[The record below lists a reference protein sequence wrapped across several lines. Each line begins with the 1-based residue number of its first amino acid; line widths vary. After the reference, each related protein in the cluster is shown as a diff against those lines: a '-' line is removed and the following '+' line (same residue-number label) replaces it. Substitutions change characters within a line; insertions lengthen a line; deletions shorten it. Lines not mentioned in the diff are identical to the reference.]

1 MFDIYSGIS
10 IVGWKERG
18 FLVLVISLITR
29 KIGATALVSV
39 LLILN
44 DLITLH
50 WYLYLLLTIEIL
62 LVKCHRNDV
71 RNTSSYSCLNS
82 FNSITTGVKLLSN
95 TNTRID
101 FRLVLGK
108 TNK

>member
-50 WYLYLLLTIEIL
+50 WYLYPLLMIEIF
-62 LVKCHRNDV
+62 LVKCQRNDV

-82 FNSITTGVKLLSN
+82 LNSITTGVKLLSY
-95 TNTRID
+95 TNTRVD